1 LAEHQYR
8 GEMAETS
15 SADVPLLRTDLTHL
29 LERITD
35 GFFALDS
42 AWRVVYINAEART
55 LLRAG
60 NSEII
65 GKNWLEVFPRA
76 RGTAF
81 EREYN
86 RAMREQTPVQF
97 IEFSATSQR
106 WLEVKAYP
114 SPDGISVYFRDV
126 TARMKAERELETR
139 SAQLQ
144 AVIAFGRL
152 ALSGA
157 TIEQLWNDALEML
170 QVYIDVPIVEL
181 HVYEARSQTLRLAVS
196 AGWAPNAEMRDAM
209 SLQSQAGEAI
219 HRAQAMVA
227 SDVRIDPRFSDK
239 RGFTEHG
246 VRAGM
251 CVLMGTREEPLGVI
265 SAYTTSP
272 RVFTTND
279 VRFVESIA
287 TIIGEATRTNEQK
300 RRVFEILESITD
312 AFASLD
318 RNLIVTY
325 VNTRMEEIYSRPREQ
340 LIGRHLSEFMP
351 YGAQDRN
358 IECYRRA
365 LETRQTDGYETYEPQ
380 TDQWYEA
387 RIYPSADG
395 LSVYLRDITVRKIG
409 EMRMRELNEELERRV
424 AERTMQL
431 ELANKELESFA
442 YSVSHDLRAPLR
454 AIDGFS
460 QALQEDFAA
469 ALDAQGVNYLSRVRA
484 AARRMGDL
492 IDALLKLARVARH
505 AISPVPVD
513 LSKLAESVAADLQS
527 LEPQRN
533 VRFTI
538 ARGARVTGEP
548 LLLRAVLENLMG
560 NAWKF
565 TRKSPEPAI
574 EFGRDGDEFYVRDN
588 GAGFDMAYANKLF
601 GAFQRLHSADEY
613 EGTGIGLATVAR
625 IVHRHGGEIRAQ
637 GSVGAGATFWFT
649 LPPVEDENKP

>member
-1 LAEHQYR
+1 
-8 GEMAETS
+8 MAEAS
-15 SADVPLLRTDLTHL
+15 SADVPLLRTDLAHL

-42 AWRVVYINAEART
+42 AWRLVYINSEARN

-60 NSEII
+60 NSDVV
-65 GKNWLEVFPRA
+65 GKYWLDAFPRA

-81 EREYN
+81 EREYT

-97 IEFSATSQR
+97 TEFSSTSQR

-114 SPDGISVYFRDV
+114 STDGISVYFRDV

-157 TIEQLWNDALEML
+157 TIEQLWTDAMEMM
-170 QVYIDVPIVEL
+170 QVYIDVPLVEL
-181 HVYEARSQTLRLAVS
+181 HLYDPEAQVLRLA
-196 AGWAPNAEMRDAM
+196 AADGWENAAQTRDL
-209 SLQSQAGEAI
+209 LQLDSQAGEAL
-219 HRAQAMVA
+219 RKAQPIVA

-239 RGFTEHG
+239 RAFTELG

-251 CVLMGTREEPLGVI
+251 CVLMGTREDPLGVI
-265 SAYTTSP
+265 SAYTSSP

-300 RRVFEILESITD
+300 RRVIEVLESITD
-312 AFASLD
+312 SFASLD
-318 RNLIVTY
+318 PDLIVTY
-325 VNTRMEEIYSRPREQ
+325 VNGRMAELYSMPREA
-340 LIGRHLSEFMP
+340 IVGKHLRGFMP
-351 YGAQDRN
+351 NGPGDEN
-358 IECYRRA
+358 IKYYEEALLTGRA
-365 LETRQTDGYETYEPQ
+365 VTYESFVPS
-380 TDQWYEA
+380 TNDWYEV

-395 LSVYLRDITVRKIG
+395 LSVYLRDVTARKLG
-409 EMRMRELNEELERRV
+409 EMRMLELNEELERRV
-424 AERTMQL
+424 VERTTQL

-460 QALQEDFAA
+460 QALEEDYASL
-469 ALDAQGVNYLSRVRA
+469 LDGQAMTHLSRVRSA
-484 AARRMGDL
+484 AKRMGDL
-492 IDALLKLARVARH
+492 IDALLKLAHVARQPIVP
-505 AISPVPVD
+505 APVD
-513 LSKLAESVAADLQS
+513 LSAIAESFASDLRS
-527 LEPQRN
+527 IEPDRA
-533 VRFTI
+533 VRFVI
-538 ARGARVTGEP
+538 DPGLRAIGEP
-548 LLLRAVLENLMG
+548 MLLRAVLENLMG

-565 TRKSPEPAI
+565 TRNKDEAVI
-574 EFGRDGDEFYVRDN
+574 EFGLQGEEFFVRDN

-625 IVHRHGGEIRAQ
+625 IVHRHGGEIRAK
-637 GSVGAGATFWFT
+637 GTVGAGATFYFT
-649 LPPVEDENKP
+649 LPPVEDAT

>member
-1 LAEHQYR
+1 
-8 GEMAETS
+8 MAEAS

-42 AWRVVYINAEART
+42 AWRIVYMNAEART

-60 NSEII
+60 NADVI
-65 GKNWLEVFPRA
+65 GKFWLDAFPRA

-81 EREYN
+81 EREYA
-86 RAMREQTPVQF
+86 RAMREQSPVQF
-97 IEFSATSQR
+97 TEFSSTSQR

-126 TARMKAERELETR
+126 TARLKAERELETR

-157 TIEQLWNDALEML
+157 GIDQLWNDAMEML
-170 QVYIDVPIVEL
+170 QVYIDVPLVEL
-181 HVYEARSQTLRLAVS
+181 HLYDNEGATLRRVVS
-196 AGWAPNAEMRDAM
+196 QGWPAAADERDTM
-209 SLQSQAGEAI
+209 DLQSQCGEAL
-219 HRAQAMVA
+219 RKGQAVVA

-239 RGFTEHG
+239 RGFTQAG

-265 SAYTTSP
+265 SAYTVQP

-300 RRVFEILESITD
+300 RRIVEVLESITD
-312 AFASLD
+312 AFAALD
-318 RNLIVTY
+318 RNLMVTY
-325 VNTRMEEIYSRPREQ
+325 VNFRMEEIYARPREE
-340 LIGRHLSEFMP
+340 LIGRHLGEFMP
-351 YGAQDRN
+351 YGHKDRN
-358 IECYRRA
+358 LKHYLQA
-365 LETRQTDGYETYEPQ
+365 LETRQTTGYESFNPRTE
-380 TDQWYEA
+380 QWFEA
-387 RIYPSADG
+387 RIYPATDG
-395 LSVYLRDITVRKIG
+395 LSVYLRDITARKIG

-424 AERTMQL
+424 AERTTQL

-460 QALQEDFAA
+460 QAIEEDYGT
-469 ALDAQGVNYLSRVRA
+469 ALDAAGKNHLSRVRA

-492 IDALLKLARVARH
+492 IDALLKLARVARQ
-505 AISPVPVD
+505 AITPVPVD
-513 LSKLAESVAADLQS
+513 FSKMAEAVAADLLS
-527 LEPQRN
+527 VDPGRDI
-533 VRFTI
+533 RFRI
-538 ARGARVTGEP
+538 APDIRVMGEP
-548 LLLRAVLENLMG
+548 MLLRAVLENLIG

-565 TRKSPEPAI
+565 TRNTTGAEI
-574 EFGRDGDEFYVRDN
+574 EFGVDGHEYYVKDN
-588 GAGFDMAYANKLF
+588 GAGFDMTYANKLF
-601 GAFQRLHSADEY
+601 GAFQRLHAAEEY

-625 IVHRHGGEIRAQ
+625 IVHRHGGEIRAE
-637 GSVGAGATFWFT
+637 GAVGAGATFWFT
-649 LPPVEDENKP
+649 LPPVEEPA

>member
-1 LAEHQYR
+1 
-8 GEMAETS
+8 MAEAR
-15 SADVPLLRTDLTHL
+15 SADVPLLRTDVAHL

-42 AWRVVYINAEART
+42 SWRIVYMNAEARN

-60 NSEII
+60 KTEIA
-65 GKNWLEVFPRA
+65 GKHWLDVFPRA

-81 EREYN
+81 EREYT

-97 IEFSATSQR
+97 TEFSSTSQR

-114 SPDGISVYFRDV
+114 SSDGISVYFRDV

-157 TIEQLWNDALEML
+157 SIEQLWNDALEML
-170 QVYIDVPIVEL
+170 QVYIDVPLVEL
-181 HVYEARSQTLRLAVS
+181 HLYDPERKLLHLAAGSGWGAATESRAVVELR
-196 AGWAPNAEMRDAM
+196 
-209 SLQSQAGEAI
+209 SQAGEAI
-219 HRAQAMVA
+219 AKAQPVVA
-227 SDVRIDPRFSDK
+227 SDVRIDPRFTDK
-239 RGFTEHG
+239 RAFAELG

-251 CVLMGTREEPLGVI
+251 CVLIGTREDPLGVI
-265 SAYTTSP
+265 SAYTAVP

-300 RRVFEILESITD
+300 RRVVEILESITD

-318 RNLIVTY
+318 KNLTVTY
-325 VNTRMEEIYSRPREQ
+325 VNSRMEEIYVRPREEI
-340 LIGRHLSEFMP
+340 IGRPLSEFMP
-351 YGAQDRN
+351 YGAKDRDLLHF
-358 IECYRRA
+358 RTA
-365 LETRQTDGYETYEPQ
+365 LETRRTTGYESFNPKTE
-380 TDQWYEA
+380 QWYEA

-395 LSVYLRDITVRKIG
+395 LSVYLRDITARKLG
-409 EMRMRELNEELERRV
+409 EMRVRELNVELERRV
-424 AERTMQL
+424 SERTTQL

-460 QALQEDFAA
+460 QALEEDYAS
-469 ALDAQGVNYLSRVRA
+469 ALDASAMNHLGRVRA
-484 AARRMGDL
+484 AAKRMGDL
-492 IDALLKLARVARH
+492 IDALLKLARVARQP
-505 AISPVPVD
+505 IMPLPVD
-513 LSKLAESVAADLQS
+513 LSAIAESIAADLQS
-527 LEPQRN
+527 IEPGRN
-533 VRFTI
+533 VRFII
-538 ARGARVTGEP
+538 APGARATGEP
-548 LLLRAVLENLMG
+548 LLLRAVLENLIG

-565 TRKSPEPAI
+565 TRKTPDAVI
-574 EFGRDGDEFYVRDN
+574 EFGCRGHEYYLKDN
-588 GAGFDMAYANKLF
+588 GAGFDMTYANKLF
-601 GAFQRLHSADEY
+601 GAFQRLHTADEY

-625 IVHRHGGEIRAQ
+625 ILHRHGGEIRAE
-637 GSVGAGATFWFT
+637 GAVGAGATFWFT
-649 LPPVEDENKP
+649 LPPVEDERKHEALHSAR

>member
-1 LAEHQYR
+1 
-8 GEMAETS
+8 MAEAS
-15 SADVPLLRTDLTHL
+15 SANVPLLRTDLAHL

-42 AWRVVYINAEART
+42 AWRIVYMNAEARN

-60 NSEII
+60 NADVT
-65 GKNWLEVFPRA
+65 GKYWLDAFPRA

-81 EREYN
+81 EREYT
-86 RAMREQTPVQF
+86 RAMRDQAPVQF
-97 IEFSATSQR
+97 TEFSSTSQR

-126 TARMKAERELETR
+126 TARLKAERELETR

-157 TIEQLWNDALEML
+157 TIEQLWNDAMEML
-170 QVYIDVPIVEL
+170 QVYIDVPLVEL
-181 HVYEARSQTLRLAVS
+181 HLYDPESQVLRLAVS
-196 AGWAPNAEMRDAM
+196 DGWDPGNEPRESVGM
-209 SLQSQAGEAI
+209 QSQYGEAMQK
-219 HRAQAMVA
+219 AQPVVA
-227 SDVRIDPRFSDK
+227 SDVRIDPRFGDK
-239 RGFTEHG
+239 RGFTELG

-251 CVLMGTREEPLGVI
+251 CVLMGTREDPLGVI

-300 RRVFEILESITD
+300 RRVIEVLESITD

-318 RNLIVTY
+318 NNLVVTY
-325 VNTRMEEIYSRPREQ
+325 VNIRMEEIYSRPREE
-340 LIGRHLSEFMP
+340 LVGRPLSEFMP
-351 YGAQDRN
+351 YGAKDRN
-358 IECYRRA
+358 LEHYRHA
-365 LETRQTDGYETYEPQ
+365 LQTRETVGYESYNPRTE
-380 TDQWYEA
+380 QWYEA
-387 RIYPSADG
+387 RIYPATDG
-395 LSVYLRDITVRKIG
+395 LSVYLRDITARKLG
-409 EMRMRELNEELERRV
+409 EMRLKDLNEELERRV
-424 AERTMQL
+424 AERTTQL

-460 QALQEDFAA
+460 QALEEDYTAV
-469 ALDAQGVNYLSRVRA
+469 LDAPAMSHLSRVRA
-484 AARRMGDL
+484 AAKRMGDL
-492 IDALLKLARVARH
+492 IDALLKLARVARQP
-505 AISPVPVD
+505 ITPVPVD
-513 LSKLAESVAADLQS
+513 LSAIAESFAADLQS
-527 LEPQRN
+527 IEPGRYM
-533 VRFTI
+533 RF
-538 ARGARVTGEP
+538 AFSPGLRAMGEP
-548 LLLRAVLENLMG
+548 LLLRAILENLIG

-565 TRKSPEPAI
+565 TRNTPEPLI
-574 EFGRDGDEFYVRDN
+574 EFGRDGDEFFIRDN

-601 GAFQRLHSADEY
+601 GAFQRLHTADEY

-625 IVHRHGGEIRAQ
+625 IVHRHGCEIRAQ
-637 GSVGAGATFWFT
+637 GAVGVGATFWFT
-649 LPPVEDENKP
+649 LPPVEDATP

>member
-1 LAEHQYR
+1 
-8 GEMAETS
+8 MAEAG
-15 SADVPLLRTDLTHL
+15 SADVPLLRTDLAHL

-42 AWRVVYINAEART
+42 AWRIVYMNAEARV

-60 NSEII
+60 NAEVI
-65 GKNWLEVFPRA
+65 GKYWLDAFPRA

-81 EREYN
+81 EREYT
-86 RAMREQTPVQF
+86 RAMRDQIPVQF
-97 IEFSATSQR
+97 TEFSSTSQR

-114 SPDGISVYFRDV
+114 SADGISVYFRDV

-157 TIEQLWNDALEML
+157 SIEQLWNDAMEML
-170 QVYIDVPIVEL
+170 QVYIDVPLVEL
-181 HVYEARSQTLRLAVS
+181 HLYDPQTQLLRLAVS
-196 AGWAPNAEMRDAM
+196 DGWDMTGETREPMD
-209 SLQSQAGEAI
+209 LQSQAGEAL
-219 HRAQAMVA
+219 RKAQPVVA

-239 RGFTEHG
+239 RGFTHMG

-251 CVLMGTREEPLGVI
+251 CVLMGTREDPLGVI
-265 SAYTTSP
+265 SAYTTQP

-300 RRVFEILESITD
+300 RRVIEVLESITD

-318 RNLIVTY
+318 RDLTITY
-325 VNTRMEEIYSRPREQ
+325 VNGRMEEIYGMPREE
-340 LIGRHLSEFMP
+340 LIGKPLRGFMP
-351 YGAQDRN
+351 HGANDEN
-358 IECYRRA
+358 IRHFDQALRERR
-365 LETRQTDGYETYEPQ
+365 TITYESYNSR
-380 TDQWYEA
+380 TEQWYEA
-387 RIYPSADG
+387 RIYPAADG
-395 LSVYLRDITVRKIG
+395 LSVYLRDITVRKLG

-424 AERTMQL
+424 TERTMQL

-460 QALQEDFAA
+460 QALEEDYGTL
-469 ALDAQGVNYLSRVRA
+469 LDGAGTGYLGRVRA

-505 AISPVPVD
+505 AITPVPVD
-513 LSKLAESVAADLQS
+513 LSRVAESIAADLQS
-527 LEPQRN
+527 VEPERT
-533 VRFTI
+533 VELRI
-538 ARGARVTGEP
+538 APGLRALGEP
-548 LLLRAVLENLMG
+548 LLLRAVLENLIG

-565 TRKSPEPAI
+565 TRKAPEAVI
-574 EFGRDGDEFYVRDN
+574 EFGLEGQEYYVRDN

-601 GAFQRLHSADEY
+601 GAFQRLLSADEY

-625 IVHRHGGEIRAQ
+625 IIHRHGGEIRAH

-649 LPPVEDENKP
+649 LPQVEDGT

>member
-1 LAEHQYR
+1 
-8 GEMAETS
+8 MAEAS
-15 SADVPLLRTDLTHL
+15 SADVSLLRTDLAHL

-42 AWRVVYINAEART
+42 AWRIVYMNAEARN

-60 NSEII
+60 NADVS
-65 GKNWLEVFPRA
+65 GKYWLDVFPRA

-81 EREYN
+81 EREYT
-86 RAMREQTPVQF
+86 RAMRDQVPVQF
-97 IEFSATSQR
+97 TEFSSTSQR

-114 SPDGISVYFRDV
+114 SPDGISVYFRDI

-157 TIEQLWNDALEML
+157 SIEQLWNDALEML

-181 HVYEARSQTLRLAVS
+181 HLYDRQAHLLHCAVS
-196 AGWAPNAEMRDAM
+196 QGWSASVQLRDA
-209 SLQSQAGEAI
+209 LDLRSQAGEAL
-219 HRAQAMVA
+219 RKGQAVVA
-227 SDVRIDPRFSDK
+227 SDVRIDPRFCDK
-239 RGFTEHG
+239 RGFAETG

-251 CVLMGTREEPLGVI
+251 CVLMGTREDPLGVI
-265 SAYTTSP
+265 SAYTTQP

-279 VRFVESIA
+279 IRFVESIA

-300 RRVFEILESITD
+300 RRMIEVLESITD
-312 AFASLD
+312 AFAALD
-318 RNLIVTY
+318 RNLVVTY
-325 VNTRMEEIYSRPREQ
+325 VNFRMEEIYARPREE
-340 LIGRHLSEFMP
+340 LIGHHLSEFMP
-351 YGAQDRN
+351 HGGSDRDLKYYQ
-358 IECYRRA
+358 EA
-365 LETRQTDGYETYEPQ
+365 LETRQTMGHESFNPRTE
-380 TDQWYEA
+380 QWFEA

-395 LSVYLRDITVRKIG
+395 LSVYLRDITARKIG

-424 AERTMQL
+424 ADRTMQL

-460 QALQEDFAA
+460 QAIEEDYAA
-469 ALDAQGVNYLSRVRA
+469 VLDGPARGHLGRVRA

-492 IDALLKLARVARH
+492 IDALLALAHVARQ
-505 AISPVPVD
+505 AIVPAAVD
-513 LSKLAESVAADLQS
+513 LSKIAGAIAADLQS
-527 LEPQRN
+527 VDPDRSVCFRIAPG
-533 VRFTI
+533 VR
-538 ARGARVTGEP
+538 AMGEP
-548 LLLRAVLENLMG
+548 MLLRAVLENLIG

-565 TRKSPEPAI
+565 TRNTPEAFI
-574 EFGRDGDEFYVRDN
+574 EFGFDGRDYYVKDN

-601 GAFQRLHSADEY
+601 GAFQRLHAADEY

-625 IVHRHGGEIRAQ
+625 IVHRHGGEIRAE
-637 GSVGAGATFWFT
+637 GAVGAGATFWFT
-649 LPPVEDENKP
+649 LPQVEDSA

>member
-1 LAEHQYR
+1 
-8 GEMAETS
+8 MAEAS
-15 SADVPLLRTDLTHL
+15 STDVPLLRTDPAHL

-42 AWRVVYINAEART
+42 AWRLVYMNSEARN

-60 NSEII
+60 NADIV
-65 GKNWLEVFPRA
+65 GKYWLEAFPRA

-81 EREYN
+81 EREYT
-86 RAMREQTPVQF
+86 RAMREQMPVQF
-97 IEFSATSQR
+97 TEFSATSQR

-114 SPDGISVYFRDV
+114 STDGITVYFRDV

-157 TIEQLWNDALEML
+157 TIDQLWNDAMEML
-170 QVYIDVPIVEL
+170 QVYIDVPLVEL
-181 HVYEARSQTLRLAVS
+181 HLFERETQKLRLA
-196 AGWAPNAEMRDAM
+196 AALGWPRTAPPRDEMPIE
-209 SLQSQAGEAI
+209 SQAGEVLQ
-219 HRAQAMVA
+219 RAQPVVA

-239 RGFTEHG
+239 RGFAEIG
-246 VRAGM
+246 VRAGL
-251 CVLMGTREEPLGVI
+251 CVLMGTREDPLGVI
-265 SAYTTSP
+265 SAYTTQP
-272 RVFTTND
+272 RVFTSND

-300 RRVFEILESITD
+300 RRIIEVLESITD

-318 RNLIVTY
+318 RNLVVTY
-325 VNTRMEEIYSRPREQ
+325 VNFRMEEIYSRPREE
-340 LIGRHLSEFMP
+340 LIGHHLREFMP
-351 YGAQDRN
+351 HGVDDHDLAHY
-358 IECYRRA
+358 ERA
-365 LETRQTDGYETYEPQ
+365 LETRQTIGYESYNPR
-380 TDQWYEA
+380 TDQWFEA

-395 LSVYLRDITVRKIG
+395 LSVYLRDVTARKIG
-409 EMRMRELNEELERRV
+409 EMRMRELNEELEQRV

-460 QALQEDFAA
+460 QVIEEDYASV
-469 ALDAQGVNYLSRVRA
+469 LDGAGKSHLARVRA

-492 IDALLKLARVARH
+492 IDALLKLARVARA
-505 AISPVPVD
+505 AITPVPVD
-513 LSKLAESVAADLQS
+513 LSKIAHAIAADLQS
-527 LEPQRN
+527 VEPQRA
-533 VRFTI
+533 VRFCI
-538 ARGARVTGEP
+538 APDIRVMGEP
-548 LLLRAVLENLMG
+548 MLLRAVLENLIG

-565 TRKSPEPAI
+565 TRKTEHAEI
-574 EFGRDGDEFYVRDN
+574 EFGVEDGEYFVKDN
-588 GAGFDMAYANKLF
+588 GAGFDMTYANKLF
-601 GAFQRLHSADEY
+601 GAFQRLHTADEY

-637 GSVGAGATFWFT
+637 GTVGAGASFWFT
-649 LPPVEDENKP
+649 LPPVEGNA